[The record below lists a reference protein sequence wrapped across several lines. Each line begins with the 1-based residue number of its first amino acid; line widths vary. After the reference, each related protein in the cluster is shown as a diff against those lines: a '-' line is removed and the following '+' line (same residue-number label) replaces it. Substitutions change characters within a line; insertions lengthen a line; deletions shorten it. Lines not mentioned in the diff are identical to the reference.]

1 MRYRQQNCKKI
12 SMIKILK
19 SRDPRI
25 DTSRNSLTKL
35 RQGLSRP
42 YTSSFAIKSL

>member
-35 RQGLSRP
+35 RQGLSS
-42 YTSSFAIKSL
+42 TSSFAIKSL